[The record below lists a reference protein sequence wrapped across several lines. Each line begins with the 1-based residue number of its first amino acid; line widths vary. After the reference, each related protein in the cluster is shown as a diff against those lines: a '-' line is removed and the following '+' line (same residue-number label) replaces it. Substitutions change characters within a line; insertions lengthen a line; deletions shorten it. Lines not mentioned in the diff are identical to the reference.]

1 MIKSHRIFYISV
13 WFLKMV
19 TSIRSEGIK
28 PRVIIWVRDS
38 SLFTLH
44 SDFWYSEIHTIQRE
58 WIRNIDSFTKTM
70 NRISVYRITLKFLSI
85 FNVWKEEYNRYPYWF
100 LKKSTSSPLKID
112 CSDPGMA
119 IQIKIRRKF
128 RLDMIKIWFDL
139 IRDKRIGSNRKWI
152 GIDLV
157 MASSIQVFCRWKGE

>member
-58 WIRNIDSFTKTM
+58 WIRNIDSFTKKWTGFSLIESHL
-70 NRISVYRITLKFLSI
+70 NSYQYLTSE
-85 FNVWKEEYNRYPYWF
+85 KEEYNRYPYWF